1 MLISSPINN
10 LTPTLKITTVT
21 CPSTFRHA
29 EGSRNSVGRGVGKM
43 ADRMG
48 LRVDSG
54 RKPWS
59 TVRHAVQ
66 RIALP
71 RITFQIWGFKSGA
84 ATLVM
89 KNHDRYLSADLR
101 RGGRIPELRWLGV
114 GNNADRMGLRVDS
127 RRKPWR
133 TVRHVVQRIALP
145 RVTFPIWQ
153 VGHIEPRDS

>member
-1 MLISSPINN
+1 MKNHGRYLSVN
-10 LTPTLKITTVT
+10 LLRGGRIPELAL
-21 CPSTFRHA
+21 A
-29 EGSRNSVGRGVGKM
+29 EGGNN

-71 RITFQIWGFKSGA
+71 R
-84 ATLVM
+84 
-89 KNHDRYLSADLR
+89 
-101 RGGRIPELRWLGV
+101 
-114 GNNADRMGLRVDS
+114 
-127 RRKPWR
+127 
-133 TVRHVVQRIALP
+133 
-145 RVTFPIWQ
+145 VTFPIWQ

>member
-1 MLISSPINN
+1 MSPSKFGKSSLVPQ
-10 LTPTLKITTVT
+10 LMHEKSGPLPVRQPSARRKDPGTPL
-21 CPSTFRHA
+21 A
-29 EGSRNSVGRGVGKM
+29 EGGNN

-71 RITFQIWGFKSGA
+71 RVTFQIWGFKSGA

-89 KNHDRYLSADLR
+89 KNHDRYLSADLL
-101 RGGRIPELRWLGV
+101 RGGRIPELVW
-114 GNNADRMGLRVDS
+114 
-127 RRKPWR
+127 
-133 TVRHVVQRIALP
+133 P
-145 RVTFPIWQ
+145 RAETLWK
-153 VGHIEPRDS
+153 E

>member
-1 MLISSPINN
+1 
-10 LTPTLKITTVT
+10 
-21 CPSTFRHA
+21 
-29 EGSRNSVGRGVGKM
+29 M

-71 RITFQIWGFKSGA
+71 RVTFQIWGFKSGA

-89 KNHDRYLSADLR
+89 KNHDRYLSADLL
-101 RGGRIPELRWLGV
+101 RGGRIPELGLSAPETMRTEWALGWTV
-114 GNNADRMGLRVDS
+114 GGNRGGQS
-127 RRKPWR
+127 GR
-133 TVRHVVQRIALP
+133 TVQRIALP